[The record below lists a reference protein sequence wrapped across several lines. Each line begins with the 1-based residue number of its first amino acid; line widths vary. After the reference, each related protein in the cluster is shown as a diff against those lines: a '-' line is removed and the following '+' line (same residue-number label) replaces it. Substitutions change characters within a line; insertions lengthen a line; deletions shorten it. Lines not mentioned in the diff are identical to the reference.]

1 MHSREKE
8 KKEKT
13 QGTVYLK
20 CTGRFK
26 PSVPHIKQP
35 RHTNTNGS
43 LMEEKKIFGRDSKE
57 PHTDVTVPTF
67 SQLCR
72 GRYRARREEEREKRE
87 EKQKI
92 PETERKQVRQRSMV
106 MWQQTKPKRKKKDER
121 KERKQRP
128 SMVRKPSCLR
138 RPPPAGCLH
147 RPPVKHSLSS
157 SARFYWPCKHC

>member
-8 KKEKT
+8 KKERT

-72 GRYRARREEEREKRE
+72 GRYRARREEREREKRE

-106 MWQQTKPKRKKKDER
+106 MWQQTKPKRKKR
-121 KERKQRP
+121 MKEKRENR
-128 SMVRKPSCLR
+128 
-138 RPPPAGCLH
+138 GH
-147 RPPVKHSLSS
+147 RWSGSLPV
-157 SARFYWPCKHC
+157 